1 MGYVSL
7 PDEPYDIKSDSQDPK
22 CHCDTASSQ
31 QQRYNVAM
39 KLATYSNPSPDT
51 LMTIEKLMGM

>member
-1 MGYVSL
+1 MGYVSF
-7 PDEPYDIKSDSQDPK
+7 PDKPHDIESDPGDPK
-22 CHCDTASSQ
+22 CHCGTASSQ

-51 LMTIEKLMGM
+51 LTTIEKLMGM